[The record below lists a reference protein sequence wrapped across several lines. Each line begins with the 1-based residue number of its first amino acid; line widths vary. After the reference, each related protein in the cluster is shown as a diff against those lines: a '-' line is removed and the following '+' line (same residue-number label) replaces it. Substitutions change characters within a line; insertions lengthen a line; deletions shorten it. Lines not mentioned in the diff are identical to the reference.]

1 MADTDVVLN
10 GPPDV
15 GDGKASSGG
24 SSPHQ
29 SPVAETKQSKLKDK
43 RVADKL
49 SSGPQSNILH
59 GMPWAATA
67 SGDQVVV
74 HAGSKGIIQ
83 QEFQDEFVFPMLQ
96 SPNPFEKMT
105 EKELEEYRK
114 EVEKK
119 QRGVGGEITTT
130 TVETV
135 VIDGQVKTVQKE
147 TVLTVVKS
155 GEGEDAEIHEKLM
168 EEELEE
174 IIESQ
179 IKSGPHPA
187 SLIALQ
193 QISELILPQ
202 ARVPTS
208 VLSGGGMRATGIVI
222 PINDLRGVDAMS
234 YSKGEKLLRC
244 KLASLYRL
252 VDMHGWT
259 NLIYNHITTH
269 GVANS
274 TWLSLIP
281 NLIHSFGSQQ
291 VRISQ
296 EKEHFLIN
304 PYGMMYNEL
313 TAASLVKVDMQ
324 GQVID
329 PGITTFGINKGGF
342 MLHSAVHQFR
352 PDCRCVLHLYNEAVS
367 AVSATKQGLMPISH
381 EALLIGEVSY
391 YDYRGVPVDQ
401 NERDTIA
408 RSLGP
413 KNKVLILRNHGVLV
427 CAGTIEEAWY
437 LAYNTV
443 KACEIQLKAMP
454 AGLDNLIVLD
464 RSALREEP
472 REEQKGGGDTAHY
485 KATEEKHYKWKK
497 GELEFEALMRQMD
510 NSGYKTGYI
519 YHQPVVRHLPGTGKS
534 NDEVA
539 IPPSASGFTETAGHD
554 DDLGILSPA
563 RRAMDRKQG
572 EKTKWLHSPNV
583 YTKVQV
589 QVDQNGDGEEP
600 KTVTRWVSE
609 DSPSKGT
616 IIKVDPNA
624 FVPTGIPEEDVRTK
638 VKVLKDKRVA
648 DKLSS
653 GPQSNILHGMPWAA
667 TASGDQVVV
676 HAGSKGIIQ
685 QEFQDEFVFPM
696 LQSPNPFEK
705 MTEKELEEYRKEVE
719 KKQRGLGGEITT
731 TTVETVVI
739 DGQVKTVQKETVLT
753 VVKSGEGEDAEIHEK
768 LMEELRAASIK
779 RKTPTKRHSSSSHS
793 SQEESVVNRPA
804 GSTEE
809 PEPKPSVQPVSEP
822 PPEPPVKQEIKAAS
836 PKRLSPASPG
846 SPAGSPVNGQGAP
859 AGGSPEKA
867 AEAGEREESSEG
879 TPNASGKESS
889 PTKETSPTKK
899 KKKLRTPSF
908 LKSKKKDKKKDKE

>member
-24 SSPHQ
+24 SSPPQ
-29 SPVAETKQSKLKDK
+29 SPVAETKQSKVKRPVDIQQDVHEMEKRK
-43 RVADKL
+43 RVSL
-49 SSGPQSNILH
+49 ILNSQ
-59 GMPWAATA
+59 A
-67 SGDQVVV
+67 
-74 HAGSKGIIQ
+74 
-83 QEFQDEFVFPMLQ
+83 F
-96 SPNPFEKMT
+96 
-105 EKELEEYRK
+105 R
-114 EVEKK
+114 
-119 QRGVGGEITTT
+119 
-130 TVETV
+130 
-135 VIDGQVKTVQKE
+135 
-147 TVLTVVKS
+147 
-155 GEGEDAEIHEKLM
+155 
-168 EEELEE
+168 EELEE

-259 NLIYNHITTH
+259 NLIYNHIT
-269 GVANS
+269 
-274 TWLSLIP
+274 
-281 NLIHSFGSQQ
+281 

-352 PDCRCVLHLYNEAVS
+352 PDCRCVMHLYNEAVS

-427 CAGTIEEAWY
+427 CAETIEEAWY

-472 REEQKGGGDTAHY
+472 KEEQKGGGDTAHY

-554 DDLGILSPA
+554 DDLGFLSPA

-589 QVDQNGDGEEP
+589 QVEQNGDGEEP

-624 FVPTGIPEEDVRTK
+624 FVPTGIPEEDVRNK

-719 KKQRGLGGEITT
+719 KKQRGVGEEEITT

-779 RKTPTKRHSSSSHS
+779 RKTPTKRHSSHS
-793 SQEESVVNRPA
+793 SQEESLVNRPA

-809 PEPKPSVQPVSEP
+809 PESKPSIHPVSEP
-822 PPEPPVKQEIKAAS
+822 PTQAPVKQEIKAAS

-867 AEAGEREESSEG
+867 AEAGESSEG

>member
-29 SPVAETKQSKLKDK
+29 SPVAETKQSKVKRPVDIQQDVHEMEKRK
-43 RVADKL
+43 RVSL
-49 SSGPQSNILH
+49 ILNSQ
-59 GMPWAATA
+59 A
-67 SGDQVVV
+67 
-74 HAGSKGIIQ
+74 
-83 QEFQDEFVFPMLQ
+83 F
-96 SPNPFEKMT
+96 
-105 EKELEEYRK
+105 R
-114 EVEKK
+114 
-119 QRGVGGEITTT
+119 
-130 TVETV
+130 
-135 VIDGQVKTVQKE
+135 
-147 TVLTVVKS
+147 
-155 GEGEDAEIHEKLM
+155 
-168 EEELEE
+168 EELEE

-202 ARVPTS
+202 ARVPGS
-208 VLSGGGMRATGIVI
+208 VLSGGGMRATGILI

-259 NLIYNHITTH
+259 NLIYNHIT
-269 GVANS
+269 
-274 TWLSLIP
+274 
-281 NLIHSFGSQQ
+281 
-291 VRISQ
+291 VRINQ

-324 GQVID
+324 GQVVD
-329 PGITTFGINKGGF
+329 PGITTFGINQGGF

-427 CAGTIEEAWY
+427 CAATIEEAWY

-464 RSALREEP
+464 RSALREESK
-472 REEQKGGGDTAHY
+472 EERKGGGDTAHY

-554 DDLGILSPA
+554 DDLGFLSPA

-624 FVPTGIPEEDVRTK
+624 FIPTGIPEEDVRNK

-705 MTEKELEEYRKEVE
+705 MTEKELQEYRKEVE
-719 KKQRGLGGEITT
+719 KKQRGVGEEEITT

-768 LMEELRAASIK
+768 LMEE
-779 RKTPTKRHSSSSHS
+779 
-793 SQEESVVNRPA
+793 
-804 GSTEE
+804 
-809 PEPKPSVQPVSEP
+809 
-822 PPEPPVKQEIKAAS
+822 IKAAS

-867 AEAGEREESSEG
+867 AEREESSEG

>member
-29 SPVAETKQSKLKDK
+29 SPVAETKQSKVKRPVDIQQDVHEMEKRK
-43 RVADKL
+43 RVSL
-49 SSGPQSNILH
+49 ILNSQ
-59 GMPWAATA
+59 A
-67 SGDQVVV
+67 
-74 HAGSKGIIQ
+74 
-83 QEFQDEFVFPMLQ
+83 F
-96 SPNPFEKMT
+96 
-105 EKELEEYRK
+105 R
-114 EVEKK
+114 
-119 QRGVGGEITTT
+119 
-130 TVETV
+130 
-135 VIDGQVKTVQKE
+135 
-147 TVLTVVKS
+147 
-155 GEGEDAEIHEKLM
+155 
-168 EEELEE
+168 EELEE

-202 ARVPTS
+202 ARVPSS

-259 NLIYNHITTH
+259 NLIYNHIT
-269 GVANS
+269 
-274 TWLSLIP
+274 
-281 NLIHSFGSQQ
+281 

-719 KKQRGLGGEITT
+719 KKQRGVGGEITT

-859 AGGSPEKA
+859 AGGSPDKA

>member
-24 SSPHQ
+24 SSPPQ
-29 SPVAETKQSKLKDK
+29 SPVAETKQSKVKRPVDIQQDVHEMEKRK
-43 RVADKL
+43 RVSL
-49 SSGPQSNILH
+49 ILNSQ
-59 GMPWAATA
+59 A
-67 SGDQVVV
+67 
-74 HAGSKGIIQ
+74 
-83 QEFQDEFVFPMLQ
+83 F
-96 SPNPFEKMT
+96 
-105 EKELEEYRK
+105 R
-114 EVEKK
+114 
-119 QRGVGGEITTT
+119 
-130 TVETV
+130 
-135 VIDGQVKTVQKE
+135 
-147 TVLTVVKS
+147 
-155 GEGEDAEIHEKLM
+155 
-168 EEELEE
+168 EELEE

-259 NLIYNHITTH
+259 NLIYNHIT
-269 GVANS
+269 
-274 TWLSLIP
+274 
-281 NLIHSFGSQQ
+281 

-352 PDCRCVLHLYNEAVS
+352 PDCRCVMHLYNEAVS

-427 CAGTIEEAWY
+427 CAETIEEAWY

-472 REEQKGGGDTAHY
+472 KEEQKGGGDTAHY

-554 DDLGILSPA
+554 DDLGFLSPA

-589 QVDQNGDGEEP
+589 QVEQNGDGEEP

-624 FVPTGIPEEDVRTK
+624 FVPTGIPEEDVRNK

-719 KKQRGLGGEITT
+719 KKQRGVGEEEITT

-768 LMEELRAASIK
+768 LMEE
-779 RKTPTKRHSSSSHS
+779 
-793 SQEESVVNRPA
+793 
-804 GSTEE
+804 
-809 PEPKPSVQPVSEP
+809 
-822 PPEPPVKQEIKAAS
+822 IKAAS

-867 AEAGEREESSEG
+867 AEAGESSEG

>member
-29 SPVAETKQSKLKDK
+29 SPVAETKQSKVKRPVDIQQDVHEMEKRK
-43 RVADKL
+43 RVSL
-49 SSGPQSNILH
+49 ILNSQ
-59 GMPWAATA
+59 AFR
-67 SGDQVVV
+67 Q
-74 HAGSKGIIQ
+74 
-83 QEFQDEFVFPMLQ
+83 
-96 SPNPFEKMT
+96 
-105 EKELEEYRK
+105 
-114 EVEKK
+114 
-119 QRGVGGEITTT
+119 
-130 TVETV
+130 
-135 VIDGQVKTVQKE
+135 
-147 TVLTVVKS
+147 
-155 GEGEDAEIHEKLM
+155 
-168 EEELEE
+168 ELEE

-259 NLIYNHITTH
+259 NLIYNHIT
-269 GVANS
+269 
-274 TWLSLIP
+274 
-281 NLIHSFGSQQ
+281 

-719 KKQRGLGGEITT
+719 KKQRGVGGEITT

-809 PEPKPSVQPVSEP
+809 PETKPYIQPVSEP

-859 AGGSPEKA
+859 AGGSPDKA